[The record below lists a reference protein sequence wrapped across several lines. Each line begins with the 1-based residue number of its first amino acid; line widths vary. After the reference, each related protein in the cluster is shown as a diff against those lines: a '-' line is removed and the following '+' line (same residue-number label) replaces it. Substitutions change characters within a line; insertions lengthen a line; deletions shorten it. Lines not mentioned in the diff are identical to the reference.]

1 MGASSISA
9 SVALEKC
16 LCFSRGFLQ
25 SKFMSKGVKGK
36 KERRQE
42 EAQRENENSC
52 FTSWHLITG
61 CCLYFTVGLKF
72 MLATQCSL
80 EQPSFPRKEGR
91 KKTCAG
97 HFLCTRFGPKQS
109 VVIQTDHIPRR
120 QTLHP
125 TSLRRRV
132 RLQEVKDL
140 E

>member
-9 SVALEKC
+9 SVALEKS

-52 FTSWHLITG
+52 FKSWHLSTG

-72 MLATQCSL
+72 VLAT
-80 EQPSFPRKEGR
+80 
-91 KKTCAG
+91 
-97 HFLCTRFGPKQS
+97 HS
-109 VVIQTDHIPRR
+109 V
-120 QTLHP
+120 L
-125 TSLRRRV
+125 
-132 RLQEVKDL
+132 
-140 E
+140 